1 MTTSYPE
8 SRDVVPR
15 SRVKECAQLR
25 SYSMSQFT
33 ALIMSDA
40 RYQIRI
46 NPSKCPKEPSVEEN
60 LIPRRRDAEQA
71 EPTVSGRG
79 HLDG

>member
-1 MTTSYPE
+1 
-8 SRDVVPR
+8 
-15 SRVKECAQLR
+15 
-25 SYSMSQFT
+25 MSQFT